1 MKLKKMFNKI
11 ALAAAMI
18 LPAACQTAP
27 VLAAEERP
35 KTGMMT
41 SIMTNVYNSAQNV
54 EKEVKKA
61 SYNKI
66 AEAAKAQIGVYQD
79 CTMLVTNALKAAG
92 INFHGWPMEYASLGE
107 WTNDPVP
114 GDICIYN
121 GHVALYIG
129 NGKAIHGGWLGSNT
143 VESTVE
149 CTNPF
154 VGYIH
159 VNL

>member
-1 MKLKKMFNKI
+1 MKVKKVLNKI
-11 ALAAAMI
+11 ALAAALI
-18 LPAACQTAP
+18 LPAAAQSAP
-27 VLAAEERP
+27 VMAAENKP
-35 KTGMMT
+35 KTTLIT
-41 SIMTNVYNSAQNV
+41 SIVNTVNNSARNV
-54 EKEVKKA
+54 EKKVKKET
-61 SYNKI
+61 YNKI
-66 AEAAKAQIGVYQD
+66 AEAAKAQIGVNQD

-129 NGKAIHGGWLGSNT
+129 GGKAVHGGWMGYTT
-143 VESTVE
+143 VESTVA
-149 CTNPF
+149 CTNAF

-159 VNL
+159 VAL